1 MTKYYLKDH
10 ITDDMLQAVG
20 YRLVFDKDIKAI
32 KTLEHRSVFI
42 NNDNE
47 IITWSKNDVQDLL
60 DLDYLKEELEN
71 E

>member
-10 ITDDMLQAVG
+10 VTEEMLQAVG

-42 NNDNE
+42 DNGDE
-47 IITWSKNDVQDLL
+47 ILTWSKNDIKDLIE
-60 DLDYLKEELEN
+60 LDYVEVRK
-71 E
+71 